1 MVSDWQTWVVAER
14 GETEAMR
21 WVPGISVEFKGTLK
35 VNPSCTSFRIRFRL
49 ESAVH
54 ADDSPYSRSRQDSN
68 GYIRSTYPRILCA
81 YYLILFSRILEH
93 PSYLFTY

>member
-21 WVPGISVEFKGTLK
+21 WVPGVSVEFKGTSSPRVK

-49 ESAVH
+49 VL
-54 ADDSPYSRSRQDSN
+54 R
-68 GYIRSTYPRILCA
+68 
-81 YYLILFSRILEH
+81 
-93 PSYLFTY
+93 